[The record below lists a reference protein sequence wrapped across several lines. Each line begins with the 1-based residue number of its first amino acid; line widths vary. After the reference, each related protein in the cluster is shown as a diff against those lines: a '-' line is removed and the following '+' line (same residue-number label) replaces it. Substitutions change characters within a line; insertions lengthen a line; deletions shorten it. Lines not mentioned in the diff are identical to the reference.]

1 MILLGESIKLIGG
14 VMVEENPTIEAINT
28 YKTLDRIGSLLI
40 IVGGGA
46 LMVN

>member
-1 MILLGESIKLIGG
+1 
-14 VMVEENPTIEAINT
+14 MVEENPTIEAINT